1 MLDDRHSSFRPRSC
15 CTPRFENAQRDNCLS
30 SLVPSLSL
38 SCPLEPPR
46 NSKHTQAASS
56 DIISSGLNVNATVS
70 RARVALNKAA
80 TAVPSAVE
88 TLVNAAVNENPAK
101 AVDEAKARLGPGF
114 GAWKGK
120 NVVIFITDQE
130 SPLLNVPPGW
140 DEANLPGLTRLK
152 KNGLEFKR
160 AYTNAAMCTSARAT
174 FFTGFLTTQSNARY
188 VLETFLPDDL
198 NPQVNTPAD
207 VPNLA
212 TAAEAAGYEVV
223 YKGKMHLTKPVN
235 ADGTVRLERERARE
249 RGEREREK
257 RRVERER

>member
-1 MLDDRHSSFRPRSC
+1 MIRAFYFFASLALASQVRAREWSGHGIGERFVFWLMTDAALFVRVAAVLLDS
-15 CTPRFENAQRDNCLS
+15 NQRQTLTDNCCSTPSLPRAL
-30 SLVPSLSL
+30 SLVPSLS
-38 SCPLEPPR
+38 CPLDPPR
-46 NSKHTQAASS
+46 NPKTCLPLKNTQAASS
-56 DIISSGLNVNATVS
+56 EISGGLNVNATVS

-80 TAVPSAVE
+80 SAVPSAVE

-140 DEANLPGLTRLK
+140 EEANLPGLTRLK

-188 VLETFLPDDL
+188 VLEPFR
-198 NPQVNTPAD
+198 
-207 VPNLA
+207 
-212 TAAEAAGYEVV
+212 
-223 YKGKMHLTKPVN
+223 
-235 ADGTVRLERERARE
+235 VRV
-249 RGEREREK
+249 
-257 RRVERER
+257 RV

>member
-1 MLDDRHSSFRPRSC
+1 M
-15 CTPRFENAQRDNCLS
+15 
-30 SLVPSLSL
+30 PSLSL

-235 ADGTVRLERERARE
+235 ADGTVRLERER
-249 RGEREREK
+249 ERERE
-257 RRVERER
+257 EREREREQRERDDVGPFFEAGL